1 MKEFEGRAQTLLEEQ
16 KIVAQ
21 SLAKVELLGQGFLSK
36 VRVTSLSLVHLTNN
50 FSSLKATLEK
60 LMPEIHAGDLKIQDL
75 STQIFEIEKRI

>member
-36 VRVTSLSLVHLTNN
+36 VRVTSLSLVQLTNN

-60 LMPEIHAGDLKIQDL
+60 LMPEIHAGDLKI
-75 STQIFEIEKRI
+75 